1 MLGYL
6 IWALNDPGSLS
17 DRKIK
22 CDWILDKYAFS
33 ALGGMRPL
41 HLMSPVI
48 LNNSMR
54 ISAPLIICV
63 IP

>member
-6 IWALNDPGSLS
+6 IWALNDPDSLS

-33 ALGGMRPL
+33 GGMRPL
-41 HLMSPVI
+41 HLKSPVI
-48 LNNSMR
+48 LNNSRR
-54 ISAPLIICV
+54 ISAPLMFCV